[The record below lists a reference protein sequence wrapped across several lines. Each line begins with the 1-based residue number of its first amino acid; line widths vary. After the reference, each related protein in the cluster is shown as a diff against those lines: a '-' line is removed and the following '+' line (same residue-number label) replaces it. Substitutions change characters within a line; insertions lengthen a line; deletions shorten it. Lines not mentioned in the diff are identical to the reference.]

1 MSADADT
8 KPIRMPHTVY
18 FAIVQWQPTRIR
30 AEGANVGVVLVDP
43 DRGRLETAYVT
54 AFDRLRMMFPKAKLD
69 DVRLASEIRSFDAR
83 LREVDVTVPAVG
95 TFLIGET
102 HNVVA
107 TPLRAADGRVATLR
121 RLFTELVED

>member
-8 KPIRMPHTVY
+8 RPIRMPHTVY

-30 AEGANVGVVLVDP
+30 AEGANVGIVLVDP
-43 DRGRLETAYVT
+43 DRNRLETTYVT
-54 AFDRLRMMFPKAKLD
+54 TFDRHRAMFPKAKLD
-69 DVRLASEIRSFDAR
+69 EVRLTAEIRNFDAR

-95 TFLIGET
+95 AFLANEAHSI
-102 HNVVA
+102 VA
-107 TPLRAADGRVATLR
+107 TPLRAADGRIATLR

>member
-30 AEGANVGVVLVDP
+30 AEGANVGIVLVDP
-43 DRGRLETAYVT
+43 DRNRLETTYVT
-54 AFDRLRMMFPKAKLD
+54 AFDRLRTMFPKAKLD
-69 DVRLASEIRSFDAR
+69 EVRLTAEIRSFYAR

-95 TFLIGET
+95 AFLANEA

-107 TPLRAADGRVATLR
+107 TPLRVADGRVATLR